1 MNLLQHDGDPD
12 ARQHRVHH
20 HRGDAQRGA
29 RHLITPN
36 RICSAPAQ
44 MVITHVICQPK
55 SSISPATTTVRP
67 AAGPLT

>member
-1 MNLLQHDGDPD
+1 MVTPMPASIACTTTGATPSA
-12 ARQHRVHH
+12 AR
-20 HRGDAQRGA
+20 AT
-29 RHLITPN
+29 LITPN

-44 MVITHVICQPK
+44 TVITHVICQPK